1 MLIRSNTESEEET
14 DQEKV
19 FGMQPYLFEPQ
30 AASTSTNLVIVD
42 AIEVAETPTRIGNTD
57 WCKCAECV
65 SMAAEHD
72 CLCCKEIEEI
82 TEKKFEGTNRTR
94 QARAITS
101 L

>member
-1 MLIRSNTESEEET
+1 MHFSLDET
-14 DQEKV
+14 K
-19 FGMQPYLFEPQ
+19 Y
-30 AASTSTNLVIVD
+30 
-42 AIEVAETPTRIGNTD
+42 
-57 WCKCAECV
+57 WCKCAKCV